1 MTNKYLDKV
10 AELTEKDKEELRE
23 GKSSYFLRPV
33 GYGLAGGM
41 AGSLVGG
48 GRVGNLG
55 AAAGAVYGLTSAV
68 QRNKYLDQLKSDH
81 GKTRAIHEFKMRGY
95 RD

>member
-1 MTNKYLDKV
+1 MNKYLSKL

-23 GKSSYFLRPV
+23 GKSSYFVRPV
-33 GYGLAGGM
+33 GYGMAGGV
-41 AGSLVGG
+41 AGSLIG
-48 GRVGNLG
+48 GRVVGNLG
-55 AAAGAVYGLTSAV
+55 AGAGAVYGLASAV

-81 GKTRAIHEFKMRGY
+81 SKTRAIHEFKMRGY